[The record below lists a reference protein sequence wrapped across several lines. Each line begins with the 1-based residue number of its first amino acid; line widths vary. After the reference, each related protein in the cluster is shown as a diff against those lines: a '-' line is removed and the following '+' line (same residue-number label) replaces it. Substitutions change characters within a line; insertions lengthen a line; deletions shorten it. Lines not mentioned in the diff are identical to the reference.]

1 MKTIISCIGSG
12 NMGTA
17 LMKGAG
23 AFAGPENLGFSDA
36 DKSKAKA
43 AAVSMGGQVYDSNIE
58 AVEKADFVFL
68 AVKPQ
73 ILKSVLEE
81 IAPTLKERLK
91 TGKAPVLVSMVTGW
105 TMAKIQE
112 VLAVHTPLIRIMP
125 NTPALI
131 SKGLIVL
138 CHSPEVQPEKVLE
151 LERILG
157 AAGMVE
163 KLEERYFDAVTG
175 LCGSGPAFVYMFIEA
190 LSDAGVRSGLPRDK
204 ALVYASQMVLGSAAM
219 VLETKKHPAEL
230 KDMVC
235 SPGGTTIAGV
245 AALEKGC
252 FRGTVM
258 SAVDAA
264 WQRAVELG

>member
-1 MKTIISCIGSG
+1 
-12 NMGTA
+12 MGTA
-17 LMKGAG
+17 LMKGAR
-23 AFAGPENLGFSDA
+23 AFAGPKNLGFSDV
-36 DKSKAKA
+36 DISKAKTA
-43 AAVSMGGQVYDSNIE
+43 AASIGGLVYDSNIE
-58 AVEKADFVFL
+58 ALEKADFVFL

-81 IAPTLKERLK
+81 ITSNLKERLN
-91 TGKAPVLVSMVTGW
+91 TGKAPVLVSMAPGW
-105 TMAKIQE
+105 TIEKIQE
-112 VLAVHTPLIRIMP
+112 VLTVNAPLVRIMP

-131 SKGLIVL
+131 SKGLICL
-138 CHSPEVQPEKVLE
+138 CHSPEVQPERVLE
-151 LERILG
+151 LEKILG
-157 AAGMVE
+157 AAGLVE
-163 KLEERYFDAVTG
+163 KLEEKYFDAITG

-219 VLETKKHPAEL
+219 VLETKKHPGEL

-258 SAVDAA
+258 SAVEAA
-264 WQRAVELG
+264 WQRAVELGL